1 MFQFNNKT
9 IKQYINKCRGMTLI
23 EVLVVVAI
31 ILILLGAVV
40 INPRPSVDLDRAA
53 RQLASDLRDMQ
64 NKAMAVDIG
73 EDPIHPTSACYGVK
87 VLGPLI
93 YTRYFYRGTSSLDP
107 CSILSGYEDTILPK
121 GFTFISPLTKSIS
134 FLTPNGAVCIND
146 DPFDCCCSSA
156 SSESSIDFII
166 QAPDGFTRTVT
177 VTSAGK
183 IEIQ

>member
-40 INPRPSVDLDRAA
+40 INPRPSVNLDRAA
-53 RQLASDLRDMQ
+53 RQLASDLRRAQ
-64 NKAMAVDIG
+64 NMAMSAVEQGPIGSEYVPCGYGIYVTNSTSYVLFYNNGGDCSTDTYKHNGSTDFETADLGDIASG
-73 EDPIHPTSACYGVK
+73 ITITVGV
-87 VLGPLI
+87 G
-93 YTRYFYRGTSSLDP
+93 
-107 CSILSGYEDTILPK
+107 
-121 GFTFISPLTKSIS
+121 KSIYFIPPS
-134 FLTPNGAVCIND
+134 GTTYINGSEGGIVSQNFTLA
-146 DPFDCCCSSA
+146 A
-156 SSESSIDFII
+156 S
-166 QAPDGFTRTVT
+166 DGSTRTVT